1 MKNPLHRMK
10 ISGRLFVI
18 LALFMIPIVFLVVQF
33 NAKLNESINFSKN
46 ELKGLAFER
55 PIITLM
61 NDVADLQVATLAK
74 QRGDASAAGDLADT
88 IADGDKAIA
97 DLQKMESTIGR
108 DLDFSPEGLKK
119 HNQTK
124 DITVAALARNW
135 DALKSQTTYSPEAFS
150 AVLEDLAKMS
160 KQVGDASGLI
170 LDGDL
175 DTYYLVDTVLG
186 AIPTA
191 AQLIGDTKVSGFL
204 LLHANDGVIPP
215 AERTKYLQNIALL
228 RDVDVPHVNDSIRT
242 ALNEDASFNGVNESL
257 KSTLEPK
264 LESYQAHAKAVFST
278 LESLAKGESMTPGAY
293 IKTLDA
299 LHDETAEIGVAT
311 LGELEKMIQTRIDG
325 LQQDRV
331 RTLGIVGAVVAL
343 AFFLFFI
350 VSRSISAPIHRLLG
364 TFASIAEGDTDMEIP
379 ASNGTD
385 EISKLYITA
394 EKLRQSVEKAY
405 RLQNMVEDMPAA
417 VMTVDVQ
424 DNLKINYFNKASQA
438 LMKGIEQYLP
448 IPVEKLMGQS
458 IDIFHKNPAHQRN
471 LLGNDKNLP
480 HFANIKVGPEII
492 NLKVGAIYN
501 KKREYVGAMLTW
513 EKITARAMLADSFE
527 ASVKS
532 VVTEVS
538 SSAEQMRGNA
548 ERLST
553 LAGETKANSA
563 IVSSSATEAAQT
575 ATQVA
580 AAAEELTAAIGEI
593 SSQVQKSSSV
603 ATQASA
609 QAESINQSM
618 HMLVEKSGRVGEV
631 IQFITNIASQIN
643 LLALNATIE
652 SARAGEAGRGF
663 AVVASEVKNLANQ
676 TAKATEE
683 IVQQVQSMQEATHE
697 AVESVGQIISI
708 ISEISASTAGVA
720 AAVEEQ
726 SAATNEISRNITHT
740 AAGTNEISRSI
751 VAVEQGADETGTS
764 SRQVLDSAKALSGQA
779 NVLRQKVDEFLAMV
793 RTSA

>member
-33 NAKLNESINFSKN
+33 NTKLNESINFSKK
-46 ELKGLAFER
+46 ELEGVEFQR
-55 PIITLM
+55 PILVLM
-61 NDVADLQVATLAK
+61 NNIADLQVATLAK
-74 QRGDASAAGDLADT
+74 HRGDASAASDLADT
-88 IADGDKAIA
+88 IAEGDKAIA
-97 DLQKMESTIGR
+97 DLQKMDDTIGK
-108 DLDFSPEGLKK
+108 DLDFTLEGLKK
-119 HNQTK
+119 HKQPK
-124 DITVAALARNW
+124 DITVAALTRNW
-135 DALKSQTTYSPEAFS
+135 EALKSQSAYSPEAF
-150 AVLEDLAKMS
+150 AEALDDLSKMS
-160 KQVGDASGLI
+160 KQIGDASGLI

-175 DTYYLVDTVLG
+175 DTYYLVDTILAAV
-186 AIPTA
+186 PTA
-191 AQLIGDTKVSGFL
+191 AQVIGDTKVSGFT
-204 LLHANDGVIPP
+204 LLHANDGIIPP
-215 AERTKYLQNIALL
+215 AERTKYLQNVALL
-228 RDVDVPHVNDSIRT
+228 RDVHIPHVNDSIRT
-242 ALNEDASFNGVNESL
+242 ALNEDGNFNGVNASL

-264 LESYQAHAKAVFST
+264 LESYHNHAKDVFST
-278 LESLAKGESMTPGAY
+278 LESLAKGEAITPGAY
-293 IKTLDA
+293 VKTLDA
-299 LHDETAEIGVAT
+299 LHDETAEIGIAT
-311 LGELEKMIQTRIDG
+311 LGELEKMIRTRIEG
-325 LQQDRV
+325 LQQDRM
-331 RTLGIVGAVVAL
+331 RTLGVVGAIVAF
-343 AFFLFFI
+343 AFFLFFV
-350 VSRSISAPIHRLLG
+350 VSRSISQPIVRLLS
-364 TFASIAEGDTDMEIP
+364 TFGSIAEGDTDMDIP
-379 ASNGTD
+379 VGNGSD
-385 EISKLYITA
+385 EISKLYVAA
-394 EKLRQSVEKAY
+394 EKLRESAEKAF

-513 EKITARAMLADSFE
+513 EKITARATLADNFE

-548 ERLST
+548 ERLSA
-553 LAGETKANSA
+553 LAGETKSNSA

-618 HMLVEKSGRVGEV
+618 HLLVEKSGRVGEV

-764 SRQVLDSAKALSGQA
+764 SRQVLDSAQALSGQA
-779 NVLRQKVDEFLAMV
+779 NVLRQKVDEFLSMV
-793 RTSA
+793 RSSS